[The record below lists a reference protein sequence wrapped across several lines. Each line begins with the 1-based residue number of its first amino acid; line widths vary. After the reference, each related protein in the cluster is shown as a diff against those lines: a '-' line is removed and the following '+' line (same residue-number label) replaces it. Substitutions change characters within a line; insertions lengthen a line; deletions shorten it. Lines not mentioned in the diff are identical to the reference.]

1 MSQLSNAP
9 KRIGVISLVMITV
22 GSVDSI
28 RNLPASAMLGAHLIF
43 FYVISALLFFI
54 PSALIA
60 AELSSSSTQRAG
72 IFDWVSDAFGP
83 LPGLLAVWFQWTENL
98 FWYPL
103 ILSLIVK
110 SLLTYFFPASA
121 HDGLSDRIFVSAMII
136 VLFWCITLI
145 NLRGVQS
152 SARFATMCA
161 ILGLILPFIFIIGM
175 GVLWWIYSPVPML
188 SIHLTNLVPGW
199 HDAGWSSLTVIM
211 LSLMGIE
218 IATVHSSNVDNPN
231 RAYPLALLISS
242 VVLLLTLIGG
252 SLALANVLPAGQH
265 DPFTSITIFFNR
277 VCGFFHITF
286 LVPVL
291 ILAVVLGLIGSVNN
305 WVIAPT
311 RGLCYAA
318 SQGCLPNVFMT
329 KNKHDAP
336 QFMLLL
342 QGAMVTVIACT
353 FVLFPHLVTSF
364 NLLTAIA
371 SQQYACMYIL
381 MFAAAVKQR
390 LNDASDG
397 QGRFRMPGGN
407 AVLFLLASLGIL
419 SMISVLVVGL
429 LPANVGS
436 SSSVVLHE
444 SFLLGGMLFFL
455 LLALALYR
463 WAARQSQKMS

>member
-1 MSQLSNAP
+1 
-9 KRIGVISLVMITV
+9 
-22 GSVDSI
+22 
-28 RNLPASAMLGAHLIF
+28 
-43 FYVISALLFFI
+43 
-54 PSALIA
+54 
-60 AELSSSSTQRAG
+60 
-72 IFDWVSDAFGP
+72 
-83 LPGLLAVWFQWTENL
+83 
-98 FWYPL
+98 
-103 ILSLIVK
+103 
-110 SLLTYFFPASA
+110 
-121 HDGLSDRIFVSAMII
+121 
-136 VLFWCITLI
+136 
-145 NLRGVQS
+145 
-152 SARFATMCA
+152 
-161 ILGLILPFIFIIGM
+161 
-175 GVLWWIYSPVPML
+175 
-188 SIHLTNLVPGW
+188 
-199 HDAGWSSLTVIM
+199 
-211 LSLMGIE
+211 MGIE

-252 SLALANVLPAGQH
+252 SLALANVLAAGQH

-390 LNDASDG
+390 LSSASRDQG
-397 QGRFRMPGGN
+397 QRFRIPGGN
-407 AVLFLLASLGIL
+407 TVLFLLASLGIL

-429 LPANVGS
+429 LPANGGS

-463 WAARQSQKMS
+463 WAARQSQKTS